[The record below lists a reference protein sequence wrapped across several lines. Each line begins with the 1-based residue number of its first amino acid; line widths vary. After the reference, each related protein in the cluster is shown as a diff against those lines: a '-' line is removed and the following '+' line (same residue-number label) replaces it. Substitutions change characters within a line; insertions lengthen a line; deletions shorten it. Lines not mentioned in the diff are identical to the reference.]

1 MEKSR
6 LAPLKPVTIPRMEL
20 SAAVLSTRLD
30 TMFREELEFT
40 VDESIYW
47 TDSTC
52 VLRYVE
58 NEDKRYQTEYLQ
70 FAGDL
75 PRYSGGM
82 LKQSLIQLTTFQ
94 EE

>member
-1 MEKSR
+1 
-6 LAPLKPVTIPRMEL
+6 MEL

-30 TMFREELEFT
+30 TIFREELEFT
-40 VDESIYW
+40 VDESIYC

-58 NEDKRYQTEYLQ
+58 NEDERYQTFVASAIRFTSDLLQ
-70 FAGDL
+70 
-75 PRYSGGM
+75 YSGGM
-82 LKQSLIQLTTFQ
+82 LKRSLIQLTTLQ